1 MIALDNN
8 LIAYEYYK
16 DQFVPKEVYP
26 SGEKDETK
34 LIDKY
39 SFSNKNP
46 AILILE
52 DNIISKDGRGLKK
65 GFYNV
70 IPDKYMDFLL
80 IYQKG
85 DLKAK
90 IPVIQMEVFET
101 LNPKQEKPKK
111 MSYRSYQKFMEKKQ
125 REYFR
130 GLNPDEIDYKN
141 VQIHYIEEQN
151 AYIIIYNTNNIELT
165 GMIKL

>member
-1 MIALDNN
+1 MISFDNN

-39 SFSNKNP
+39 SFNKTELP
-46 AILILE
+46 VLILE
-52 DNIISKDGRGLKK
+52 DDIISKDGKGLKK

-85 DLKAK
+85 QLKAK
-90 IPVIQMEVFET
+90 VPVVHMEVFES

-111 MSYRSYQKFMEKKQ
+111 MSYRAYQRFMEKKQ

-141 VQIHYIEEQN
+141 VQIHYIEEEK
-151 AYIIIYNTNNIELT
+151 AYIIIYNTNNIELS

>member
-1 MIALDNN
+1 MIAQDNN
-8 LIAYEYYK
+8 LITYEYYK
-16 DQFVPKEVYP
+16 DQFVPKEVYT

-39 SFSNKNP
+39 SFNNKELP
-46 AILILE
+46 VLILK
-52 DNIISKDGRGLKK
+52 DDIISKDGRGLRK

-70 IPDKYMDFLL
+70 LPDKYMDFLL

-85 DLKAK
+85 ELKAK
-90 IPVIQMEVFET
+90 IPVIKMEFYES
-101 LNPKQEKPKK
+101 LNTEQQKPKK
-111 MSYRSYQKFMEKKQ
+111 MSYKKYQRYMEKEQ
-125 REYFR
+125 RKYFR

-141 VQIHYIEEQN
+141 VQIHYIEEEN
-151 AYIIIYNTNNIELT
+151 AAVIIYNTNNIELT